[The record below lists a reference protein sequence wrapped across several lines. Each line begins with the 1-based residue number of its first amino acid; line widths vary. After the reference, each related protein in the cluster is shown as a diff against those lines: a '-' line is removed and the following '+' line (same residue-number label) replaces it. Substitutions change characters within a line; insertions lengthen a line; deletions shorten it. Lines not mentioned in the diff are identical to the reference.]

1 MNKVVI
7 FYGSTLEYSKIIPK
21 NNIRNLTDLVMEIDI
36 DSRVFYMQNN
46 DNMNQEKKKIFVE
59 NFVIDSD
66 EYSGVRE
73 HVIINFANFLS
84 KVEVENLY
92 MQNPPLIISKQIEK
106 IFPQLETNYQK
117 YKSISKK
124 DLVRLKN
131 SFQKS
136 IIGQKDVCMKVL
148 QALYPL
154 TNKNRDKPVV
164 MLFYGDTG
172 LGKTE
177 TAQVISRLFE
187 EKLFR
192 KQFSM
197 FQNNQFATYLF
208 GGSHNE
214 RSFAKELLERESNV
228 VLLDEFDKSNS
239 IFHSAFYQLFDE
251 GIFEDQNYYLELKK
265 SIIICT
271 SNYLTIEDIKNKLGN
286 AIFSRFDAVIKF
298 DSLSVVSKK
307 EISLVKYN
315 EKFLKLSKN
324 EQNILSKLD
333 IKGKL
338 IESCTKCNNV
348 REISQLIEDTFSL
361 ILIRSLGK
369 L

>member
-21 NNIRNLTDLVMEIDI
+21 NNIRNLTDLVMEIDT
-36 DSRVFYMQNN
+36 DSRVFYMQAN
-46 DNMNQEKKKIFVE
+46 DSINQEKKKIFVE

-73 HVIINFANFLS
+73 HVIMNFVNFLS

-106 IFPQLETNYQK
+106 IFPQLKTIYQV

-124 DLVRLKN
+124 DLVRFRN
-131 SFQKS
+131 TFQKS
-136 IIGQKDVCMKVL
+136 IIGQNDVCMKVL

-177 TAQVISRLFE
+177 TAQVISRLFK

-239 IFHSAFYQLFDE
+239 LFHSAFYQLFDE
-251 GIFEDQNYYLELKK
+251 GIFEDQNYYLELKR

-298 DSLSVVSKK
+298 DGLSTISKK

-315 EKFLKLSKN
+315 EKYYKLTKN

-333 IKGKL
+333 IKRKL
-338 IESCTKCNNV
+338 IESSTKCNNV

-361 ILIRSLGK
+361 ILIRNLEK
-369 L
+369 